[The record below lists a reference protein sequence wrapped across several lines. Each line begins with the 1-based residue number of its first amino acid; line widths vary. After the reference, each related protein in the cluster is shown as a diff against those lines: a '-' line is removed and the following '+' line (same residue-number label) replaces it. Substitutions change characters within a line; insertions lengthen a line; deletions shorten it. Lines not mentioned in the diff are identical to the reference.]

1 MQGLSGVGTNM
12 AVMHGHVMDVKP
24 LCCCEGEDTPTTHSG
39 SATRQLTLKGC
50 HPCYFILVCKVV
62 QYVSTRKGTGSTGSS
77 TQHAILMSY
86 MDRCRYEDMKV
97 IVICKGIF
105 NGTK

>member
-1 MQGLSGVGTNM
+1 MKGL
-12 AVMHGHVMDVKP
+12 
-24 LCCCEGEDTPTTHSG
+24 GEDTPTTHSCP
-39 SATRQLTLKGC
+39 ANRQLTLKGC

-86 MDRCRYEDMKV
+86 MDRCKYEDVKV
-97 IVICKGIF
+97 IVTVYRGCAP
-105 NGTK
+105 